1 MKTRIGE
8 IMDLNLPRDREG
20 SFKTSVFEPYSRSI
34 GTDELIMALYS
45 KGIST
50 MNTSEIMNTLFRIDI
65 QNQPYLP

>member
-1 MKTRIGE
+1 MKTSMGKIK
-8 IMDLNLPRDREG
+8 DLNVPRDREG

-50 MNTSEIMNTLFRIDI
+50 GIL
-65 QNQPYLP
+65 LK